1 MKLINKSGI
10 SGALLQEVETVIE
23 RGSDHHTF
31 ELVAIRVEETGYRY
45 CKEIKKTGSTDG
57 ILRVQF
63 HTVPD
68 LCRALLKAA
77 CSTELFGDGRRSF
90 QEFGYMVDC
99 SRNAVP
105 QIDTLKQLVKL
116 LALMGYSYLGLYL
129 EDTIEIEKEPYI

>member
-1 MKLINKSGI
+1 MKLINKSEI
-10 SGALLQEVETVIE
+10 SGVLLQEIESVIE

-31 ELVAIRVEETGYRY
+31 ELVATQVEETGYRY
-45 CKEIKKTGSTDG
+45 CKEVRKIGGTDG

-116 LALMGYSYLGLYL
+116 LALMGYSYLGLWK
-129 EDTIEIEKEPYI
+129 IR